1 MRKWAGTWILGFLI
15 VLAGRGPAL
24 AGDSLYGK
32 VTEVKNAGLVT
43 LDYGSGTY
51 SVRLIGIDAPT
62 EGTPAT
68 EATSFVSKMVLGKTA
83 RIRFDHKAQ
92 NGEMVSRLLADDPKT
107 GVKDV
112 GIELLKAGLARKQQG
127 YDYKYGELAAAEDEA
142 KKARRGIWAQPSQP
156 K

>member
-1 MRKWAGTWILGFLI
+1 
-15 VLAGRGPAL
+15 
-24 AGDSLYGK
+24 
-32 VTEVKNAGLVT
+32 
-43 LDYGSGTY
+43 
-51 SVRLIGIDAPT
+51 VRLIGIDAPT
-62 EGTPAT
+62 EGPPAAQ
-68 EATSFVSKMVLGKTA
+68 ATSFVSKMVLGKNA

-142 KKARRGIWAQPSQP
+142 RKAKRGIWAQTSQP